1 MFPHQAFVRAAP
13 GSYESDG
20 ETYPSL
26 RHFLAGDRRRVP
38 SRERDVG
45 LHWVGRA
52 GHIYRAAWVV
62 DTGELVLVQIG
73 APETG
78 GGHVEVL
85 AHYGDERDL
94 EVALEGWE
102 RVQGQPLSAE
112 WLRARAT
119 HSSARTREGVTAT
132 DIDTHSLL

>member
-1 MFPHQAFVRAAP
+1 MFPNQAFVRAAP
-13 GSYESDG
+13 GSYAADG

-45 LHWVGRA
+45 LHWLDGVG
-52 GHIYRAAWVV
+52 HLFRAAWVV
-62 DTGELVLVQIG
+62 DTGELVLVQTG

-85 AHYGDERDL
+85 AHYADEEDL
-94 EVALEGWE
+94 LSALEGWE
-102 RVQGQPLSAE
+102 GVHGQALSAE
-112 WLRARAT
+112 WLRARAARRRQR
-119 HSSARTREGVTAT
+119 SSAPA
-132 DIDTHSLL
+132 LA